1 MMDEMMNE
9 MPAMYPIQFVEGI
22 NETEEPASGQ
32 FLSWEE
38 TGIAIPY
45 SPGITYSLSRI
56 EIYGVPKNLQAQVE
70 HPVRI
75 HTDYRDGPSRN
86 SIANARLIV
95 PEESSEQWLPIMM
108 EQVVVILA
116 QRKYWL
122 SLEEHPLPFSI
133 GLALEGKELGLRTGF
148 AQDWAPSSL
157 GKHKCM
163 LRFYGRIIPAA
174 IPPVTEEEP
183 YSARSLHR
191 IERCLVEI
199 VKLMKEQ
206 KALLARRGKDKPRVI
221 NGSRKR
227 SQSKIRQGAIRE

>member
-1 MMDEMMNE
+1 MMDEMPE
-9 MPAMYPIQFVEGI
+9 MYPVQFVEGI
-22 NETEEPASGQ
+22 NETEEPAAGQ

-45 SPGITYSLSRI
+45 SPAITYSLSRI
-56 EIYGVPKNLQAQVE
+56 EIYGVPKNLQAEAE
-70 HPVRI
+70 HPVRL
-75 HTDYRDGPSRN
+75 HTDYRDGPSSN
-86 SIANARLIV
+86 SIASGRLIV
-95 PEESSEQWLPIMM
+95 SEESNEQWLQIMM

-116 QRKYWL
+116 QRKYWF

-163 LRFYGRIIPAA
+163 LRFYGRIIPAV

-183 YSARSLHR
+183 YSARSLRR
-191 IERCLVEI
+191 IERYLVEI
-199 VKLMKEQ
+199 VKLMREQ
-206 KALLARRGKDKPRVI
+206 KALLTRRGEDEARAS

-227 SQSKIRQGAIRE
+227 SQSKIRR